1 MNQVLSWVT
10 TAVNVLGLAVS
21 LCLGFYI
28 VTRTP
33 RSRRSWLAAITLWCL
48 SCLFVYNA
56 LALNLPEGRTV
67 HWLRPVALLVVPLW
81 LNTILVMPPAWSQ
94 KQFHFYLPP
103 MRLPGPVRQR
113 LGRLEPFASR
123 AVIPLA
129 FLLTLALWISGVF
142 PLGHLPKAGNTPA
155 VLLSDRTVEPLY
167 PLSLAFL
174 MLFGFLALLDLWVS
188 RREARDRTR
197 RHQFKLM
204 FIATVLAGL
213 GGLYLGF
220 GVWLGLPLPSFLGDL
235 AVAAA
240 AAMLGYV
247 IAEHHAL
254 LEGRAVKHDLLYVA
268 LAIGSL
274 AVICVLIAELLH
286 LTGHVYSLLT
296 LIVVIIVAIS
306 SLMMYDGVRTTLD
319 RLFYRE
325 RFRELR
331 ANLRNLA
338 REAGTGQSLSDHLQ
352 AIVERVCR
360 SLQLRTGFVA
370 LRQDDLFVCAA
381 SEGAIPV
388 SRVFPLPSLMAD
400 EIEDLPRPG
409 SSGLEVMNLLVPLY
423 DGDDQIGALVLGRK
437 VTGAPYSTADLILLD
452 DLADELVAIIQ
463 AAQLQEE
470 NAQLISEMVAEF
482 RDREHSLQR
491 QMQQMLAEREEE
503 ARPVLDG
510 CDELD
515 FVALVEDAL
524 RRLHDFTYLGEH
536 DLARLQVVEWYLQDR
551 DVGFV
556 THIDRGKAVSGIL
569 EQAVHKLRPVGKEPD
584 AYAVPPRAWHQYI
597 TLYDA
602 YVLGELNRDIMS
614 KLYISEGTFN
624 RTRRRAIRGVAKAL
638 QEMEQEAQERGSG

>member
-48 SCLFVYNA
+48 SCLFIYNA

-103 MRLPGPVRQR
+103 MRLPRSIRQR

-123 AVIPLA
+123 AVIPIA
-129 FLLTLALWISGVF
+129 FLLTLALWIGGVF
-142 PLGHLPKAGNTPA
+142 PLGYLPKAGSMPA
-155 VLLSDRTVEPLY
+155 VLLSDRTVEPMY
-167 PLSLAFL
+167 PLSLAFF
-174 MLFGFLALLDLWVS
+174 MLFGLLALLHLWVS
-188 RREARDRTR
+188 RREARDSTR
-197 RHQFKLM
+197 RHQFKLL

-220 GVWLGLPLPSFLGDL
+220 GVWLDLPLPSFLGDL

-274 AVICVLIAELLH
+274 AVLCVLIAELLH

-296 LIVVIIVAIS
+296 LIVVLIVAIS
-306 SLMMYDGVRTTLD
+306 SLLMYDGVRTTLD

-352 AIVERVCR
+352 AIVARVCR
-360 SLQLRTGFVA
+360 TLQLRTGFVA
-370 LRQDDLFVCAA
+370 LHQDDMFVCAA

-388 SRVFPLPSLMAD
+388 GRVFPLPSLTAD

-409 SSGLEVMNLLVPLY
+409 SSGLEVMDLLVPLY

-452 DLADELVAIIQ
+452 DLADELS
-463 AAQLQEE
+463 
-470 NAQLISEMVAEF
+470 LI
-482 RDREHSLQR
+482 
-491 QMQQMLAEREEE
+491 
-503 ARPVLDG
+503 
-510 CDELD
+510 
-515 FVALVEDAL
+515 
-524 RRLHDFTYLGEH
+524 
-536 DLARLQVVEWYLQDR
+536 
-551 DVGFV
+551 
-556 THIDRGKAVSGIL
+556 HI
-569 EQAVHKLRPVGKEPD
+569 
-584 AYAVPPRAWHQYI
+584 
-597 TLYDA
+597 
-602 YVLGELNRDIMS
+602 
-614 KLYISEGTFN
+614 
-624 RTRRRAIRGVAKAL
+624 
-638 QEMEQEAQERGSG
+638 